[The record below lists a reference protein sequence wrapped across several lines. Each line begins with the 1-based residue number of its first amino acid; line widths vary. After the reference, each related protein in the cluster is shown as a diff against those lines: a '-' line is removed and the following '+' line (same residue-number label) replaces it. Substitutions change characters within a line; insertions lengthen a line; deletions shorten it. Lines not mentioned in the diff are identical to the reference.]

1 VNEHKFERRQLT
13 EKAKTLRTMIQYRH
27 LRNGAISA
35 VNGCPAYHSTKPINE
50 MPGRSATNLGSTSIH
65 QYARYSKYSDKN
77 QSSPAGDCAALGN
90 EEEDIETKVES
101 QKSEDNRDTNR
112 LLVLQRKT

>member
-50 MPGRSATNLGSTSIH
+50 MPGRSATNLGSTTSMRATANTPTRISH
-65 QYARYSKYSDKN
+65 HLQ
-77 QSSPAGDCAALGN
+77 
-90 EEEDIETKVES
+90 EIV
-101 QKSEDNRDTNR
+101 
-112 LLVLQRKT
+112 LL